1 MLTTA
6 LIQLQQHRPHRSC
19 SYFPFFLLFSS
30 LYICQH
36 KGECSDWESIWS
48 TPVNMQKKI
57 ITNCNHWLIFSI
69 LIVLHYVEGT
79 LISAVLGENLEQW
92 FTAGITIEDCLRNA
106 SFQSMKHVTCLC
118 WKCLFASAHGKGWE
132 QQTHKEQSCAWASKA
147 ECCWLNIATNTARG
161 MNRRAHFTAY
171 PSAHIKHVGLNTV
184 PSHTHPSF
192 FSPLKTVLRFLSL

>member
-1 MLTTA
+1 M
-6 LIQLQQHRPHRSC
+6 IDFQHSDSVTLCGRDSDLSC
-19 SYFPFFLLFSS
+19 A
-30 LYICQH
+30 
-36 KGECSDWESIWS
+36 G
-48 TPVNMQKKI
+48 
-57 ITNCNHWLIFSI
+57 
-69 LIVLHYVEGT
+69 G
-79 LISAVLGENLEQW
+79 NLEQW

-118 WKCLFASAHGKGWE
+118 WKCLFTSAHGKGWE

-171 PSAHIKHVGLNTV
+171 PSAHIKHVGLDTV

-192 FSPLKTVLRFLSL
+192 FSPLKTVFWDSFPSKSSSSVFTNLRS